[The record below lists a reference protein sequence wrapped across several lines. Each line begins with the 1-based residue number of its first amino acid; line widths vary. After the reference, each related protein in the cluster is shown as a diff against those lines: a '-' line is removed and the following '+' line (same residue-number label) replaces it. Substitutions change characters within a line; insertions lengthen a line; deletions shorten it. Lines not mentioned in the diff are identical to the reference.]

1 MFVGVGTLINI
12 VAIIAGAALGVLL
25 GNKMSEKT
33 RNLVMDVLGA
43 ITLIAAAGAI
53 KALWDEDFNRFLPDG
68 SPLLVVLASLLVGG
82 LLGSLLEIEDHLEVI
97 GIKLKA
103 RFDKDGKSPFV
114 EGFVSASLL
123 FVIGPSKL
131 IDTNRQG

>member
-12 VAIIAGAALGVLL
+12 LAIIAGAALGVLL

-53 KALWDEDFNRFLPDG
+53 KAL
-68 SPLLVVLASLLVGG
+68 
-82 LLGSLLEIEDHLEVI
+82 
-97 GIKLKA
+97 
-103 RFDKDGKSPFV
+103 
-114 EGFVSASLL
+114 
-123 FVIGPSKL
+123 
-131 IDTNRQG
+131 

>member
-53 KALWDEDFNRFLPDG
+53 KALWDEDFNRFYQM
-68 SPLLVVLASLLVGG
+68 A
-82 LLGSLLEIEDHLEVI
+82 HH
-97 GIKLKA
+97 
-103 RFDKDGKSPFV
+103 F
-114 EGFVSASLL
+114 
-123 FVIGPSKL
+123 
-131 IDTNRQG
+131 